1 MEGEQYY
8 MTKMIDL
15 TGQRF
20 GRLTV
25 VRRAENT
32 KRGQAAWLC
41 RCECGGECVVPSV
54 NLRRG
59 KTRSCGCLHRELQKR
74 PVANLV
80 GRKFGRLA
88 VLEYAGSSSWR
99 CRCDCGNECIVAT
112 GHLTDGHTQSC
123 GCLQREA
130 TSESNWIDLTGRRFG
145 HLVVL
150 ERYGADRNV
159 QYRCKCDCGNECI
172 KYGRQLTTER
182 ALSCGCMTQSNGEYH
197 IEQYLMSNG
206 FSFDKQVRFGNLVG
220 TGGGNLLFDFA
231 VNHPA
236 YGRVLI
242 EYQGTQ
248 HYFPGGFHAS
258 QEHFEHQQENDSRK
272 RIAADLLGY
281 PLVEVR
287 YTKRTYESVARYLNE
302 TFLPLLD
309 IPVSEWEFVVQKDE
323 EAA

>member
-1 MEGEQYY
+1 
-8 MTKMIDL
+8 
-15 TGQRF
+15 
-20 GRLTV
+20 
-25 VRRAENT
+25 
-32 KRGQAAWLC
+32 
-41 RCECGGECVVPSV
+41 
-54 NLRRG
+54 
-59 KTRSCGCLHRELQKR
+59 
-74 PVANLV
+74 
-80 GRKFGRLA
+80 
-88 VLEYAGSSSWR
+88 
-99 CRCDCGNECIVAT
+99 
-112 GHLTDGHTQSC
+112 
-123 GCLQREA
+123 
-130 TSESNWIDLTGRRFG
+130 
-145 HLVVL
+145 
-150 ERYGADRNV
+150 
-159 QYRCKCDCGNECI
+159 
-172 KYGRQLTTER
+172 
-182 ALSCGCMTQSNGEYH
+182 MTQSNGEYH

-220 TGGGNLLFDFA
+220 TGGGNLSFDFA

-287 YTKRTYESVARYLNE
+287 YTKRTYESVARYLDE